1 MTEHPTLDPISVA
14 AAPLNTL
21 HQYEASTAGLGRLL
35 TVSETKTTLGIGTT
49 KLYELMAEG
58 ALDARKLGRRTM
70 ITETSTNAYKA
81 GLPKADIRT
90 GRKNVA

>member
-1 MTEHPTLDPISVA
+1 MTSLSYPVCTLQDP
-14 AAPLNTL
+14 
-21 HQYEASTAGLGRLL
+21 YGLGRLL
-35 TVSETKTTLGIGTT
+35 TVNQTKETLGIGTT

-70 ITETSTNAYKA
+70 ITEASTTAYKA

-90 GRKNVA
+90 GRKNAA